1 MNSAPRLVI
10 SGLPLLHPHVGVGT
24 YTLRLIDAL
33 LRAPDAP
40 PFRVL
45 LPADAAEARALLPAE
60 ICVPV
65 PGRPPSRHPLLAA
78 AWWGILIARTAARRF
93 PAALFHSPAP
103 LWSPWRSARTVV
115 TLHDCLY
122 RRFPVYTGNHGLR
135 RWLARATERYAAGGH
150 LVLTDS
156 ACSQHD
162 LATLAQIPAGK
173 IRRLYP
179 WVPRDATPELAR
191 PQRDRIRAQHQL
203 PTRFWLYV
211 GGYDIRKNVPF
222 LIRAYAAAHAHA
234 QRPLPPLVL
243 AGTLPT
249 RQHPTLCD
257 LPAALAEAGLP
268 RGQIVSIGRVAEAD
282 MPGLYAAAELLLY
295 PSLYEGFGLPPA
307 EAMAVGT
314 PILVSNTSSL
324 PEVVPHAA
332 SQFSPTDLDAL
343 TQKLLAAHADVTQFA
358 CPLNPAFTESV
369 ALRHYL
375 ALLLGDPLRS
385 G

>member
-1 MNSAPRLVI
+1 MNSAPRLAI

-24 YTLRLIDAL
+24 YTLRLIHAL

-45 LPADAAEARALLPAE
+45 LPADATEARALLPAE

-65 PGRPPSRHPLLAA
+65 PGRPPARHPLLAA
-78 AWWGILIARTAARRF
+78 AWWGLLIGRAAARQF
-93 PAALFHSPAP
+93 PRARFHSPAP
-103 LWSPWRSARTVV
+103 LWSPWRPTNTVV

-122 RRFPVYTGNHGLR
+122 RRFPIYIGQHGFR
-135 RWLARATERYAAGGH
+135 RWLAHATERYAAGGH

-156 ACSQHD
+156 TCSQHD
-162 LATLAQIPAGK
+162 LTTLAHIPAGK

-179 WVPRDATPELAR
+179 WVPRDATPDLAR
-191 PQRDRIRAQHQL
+191 AARETVRAKHQL
-203 PTRFWLYV
+203 PARFWLYV
-211 GGYDIRKNVPF
+211 GGYDIRKNIPF
-222 LIRAYAAAHAHA
+222 LIRAYAAAHAE
-234 QRPLPPLVL
+234 RPLPPLVL

-249 RQHPTLCD
+249 RPHPTLCD
-257 LPAALAEAGLP
+257 ISAALAEARLP
-268 RGQIVSIGRVAEAD
+268 GGQIVSIGRVAEAD
-282 MPGLYAAAELLLY
+282 MPGLYSAAELLLY

-314 PILVSNTSSL
+314 PVLVSNTSSL

-332 SQFSPTDLDAL
+332 SQFSPTDPHAL
-343 TQKLLAAHADVTQFA
+343 TQKLLAAHADVTQFT
-358 CPLNPAFTESV
+358 CPLNPAFTEPV

-375 ALLLGDPLRS
+375 ELLAP
-385 G
+385 